1 MFCCMGLKSCVNR
14 SKMGYDSGLSCLMCV
29 MSRWILM
36 IQVSCFP
43 FWDHEVIMLG

>member
-1 MFCCMGLKSCVNR
+1 MCCFMGWKSCVNR

-36 IQVSCFP
+36 IQASCFP
-43 FWDHEVIMLG
+43 FCVHEVMMFG